1 LVSVGFHLKPTLYHS
16 ISAFGRI
23 DFLDGMDFATTI
35 LKTESVFSILR
46 EIMTGKY
53 RVVILAEGKGIRIR
67 LLTELCLGTHFPKQ
81 YVISLET
88 DP

>member
-1 LVSVGFHLKPTLYHS
+1 
-16 ISAFGRI
+16 
-23 DFLDGMDFATTI
+23 
-35 LKTESVFSILR
+35 
-46 EIMTGKY
+46 MTGKY